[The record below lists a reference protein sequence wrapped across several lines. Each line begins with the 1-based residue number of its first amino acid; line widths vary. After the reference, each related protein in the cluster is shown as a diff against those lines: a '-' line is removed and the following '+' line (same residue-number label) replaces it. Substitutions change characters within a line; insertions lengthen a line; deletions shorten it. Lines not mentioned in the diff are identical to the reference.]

1 MGNVLNKR
9 LINKEKKREYRMEKK
24 PKVKNNWKIIAFAVV
39 GGGAIL
45 FKVALKIGKLY
56 AIHNWID
63 KMFS

>member
-1 MGNVLNKR
+1 
-9 LINKEKKREYRMEKK
+9 MEKK
-24 PKVKNNWKIIAFAVV
+24 LKVKNKGKMIAFAVV
-39 GGGAIL
+39 AGGVVL

>member
-1 MGNVLNKR
+1 
-9 LINKEKKREYRMEKK
+9 MEKK
-24 PKVKNNWKIIAFAVV
+24 PKVKNKGKIIAFALVGISVV
-39 GGGAIL
+39 L

>member
-1 MGNVLNKR
+1 
-9 LINKEKKREYRMEKK
+9 MEKK
-24 PKVKNNWKIIAFAVV
+24 PKVKKNWKMIAFAVV

-45 FKVALKIGKLY
+45 FKIALKIGKLY